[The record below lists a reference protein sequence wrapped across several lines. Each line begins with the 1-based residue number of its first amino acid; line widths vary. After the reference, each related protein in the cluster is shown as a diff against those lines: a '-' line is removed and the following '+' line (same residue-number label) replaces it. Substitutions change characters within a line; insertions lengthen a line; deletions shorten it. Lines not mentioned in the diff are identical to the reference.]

1 MIKKDFVGRFS
12 EITGENKK
20 NSKDLVEAFLDLSA
34 DILAEDDNLQFVG
47 WGGFVVKETP
57 ARRVKHP
64 KTSENIIIPAKKVVK
79 FKLGKNMEKALVES
93 VQGAKDLE
101 TGETKF
107 SINRVIK
114 KISNIFSRV

>member
-57 ARRVKHP
+57 ARRV
-64 KTSENIIIPAKKVVK
+64 TSKNIWGHNYTCKKSCKVQARQK
-79 FKLGKNMEKALVES
+79 YGKSFGWISSRGKRFRDR
-93 VQGAKDLE
+93 GD
-101 TGETKF
+101 
-107 SINRVIK
+107 
-114 KISNIFSRV
+114 KIFN